1 MITNGQFKPTQ
12 LSHFEVL
19 LRSACQIHWNANI
32 NDLYLSICVT
42 HPSLLITRVHLKCLF
57 LFISLI
63 HLHVIHFFLF
73 VLHSVE
79 SKAIGFPVLLSC
91 DPGLHTPDRFLDPVC
106 RDHNRN
112 SNVISTTRTINHAGG
127 HTDTGII

>member
-32 NDLYLSICVT
+32 NDLYLFICVT

-63 HLHVIHFFLF
+63 HIHVIPVIHFFLF
-73 VLHSVE
+73 VLHS
-79 SKAIGFPVLLSC
+79 SLS
-91 DPGLHTPDRFLDPVC
+91 PLFLPRELHFYFSLIRL
-106 RDHNRN
+106 H
-112 SNVISTTRTINHAGG
+112 SSQHLTIANFIAF
-127 HTDTGII
+127 

>member
-73 VLHSVE
+73 VLHS
-79 SKAIGFPVLLSC
+79 SLS
-91 DPGLHTPDRFLDPVC
+91 PLFLPQELHVYFSLRL
-106 RDHNRN
+106 H
-112 SNVISTTRTINHAGG
+112 SSQHLTIA
-127 HTDTGII
+127 DFIAF